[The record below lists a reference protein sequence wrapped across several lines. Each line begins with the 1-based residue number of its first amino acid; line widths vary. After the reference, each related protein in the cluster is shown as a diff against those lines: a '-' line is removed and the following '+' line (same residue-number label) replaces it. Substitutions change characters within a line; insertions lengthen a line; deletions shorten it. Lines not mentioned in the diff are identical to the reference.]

1 MMVVKEPVE
10 DKVKTTSVLFGL
22 IFILGGFFF
31 WKIMDLSSKVDLARQ
46 ESKEDFL
53 LFTDDLRKTQKKI
66 IDMET
71 VNGDTNNKIEK
82 VSGEIVTSKKLV
94 AEAVEGIAALRSQV
108 KKISDSQVRSSKTE
122 AEFKKTQ
129 DGLRAALEKL
139 DSSNAELNRL
149 KNQSKEMNQTIAE
162 LKNQV
167 EDLKSRQNVSFE
179 ESDLTTS
186 ISKTSTKKPW
196 WKFWGK

>member
-167 EDLKSRQNVSFE
+167 EDLKSRLNVSFE